1 MDIDSLFSLIQYSLS
16 PEDRSIIE
24 SAYAFS
30 QQKHEGQTRNS
41 GEPYMTHALAVAQNC
56 ATFGMDTET
65 IVGAL
70 LHDVLEDTETTEEE
84 IETLFGPQVLFLVKG
99 VTKLGKVKY
108 GGRERHAESMRKFF
122 VAMAEDVRV
131 LIIKLAD
138 RLHNV
143 STLEHVREDKQ
154 KRIALETIEVH
165 ASLAGRM
172 GMEKLKGRLEDLA
185 FPFAYR
191 KEYEATKKIM
201 DSIVPEAQK
210 VIATVHKVVEKTLS
224 EFDLKNCTIESRI
237 KHSYSTYRKLV
248 KYNMNPEQVY
258 DIVALRVITDT
269 VANCYQILGLVHM
282 LWKPIPKRIKDYI
295 ALPKANGYQSLHTT
309 VITDDGIVEIQIR
322 TEQMHHEAELGIAS
336 HFLYKETTAGKGP
349 LPNKKLAW
357 LDELKELHT
366 VVENPSRFIEQ
377 LRMDF
382 FKDRIF
388 VFSPKGDV
396 IDLPEGASPI
406 DFAYA
411 IHSAIGETCGSAHI
425 NGKMAPL
432 GAKLRNGD
440 IVEIITSKN
449 AKPTSKWLDHAKTTF
464 ARRKIRHYIEE
475 HGGLIEKFL
484 IKKEWFAS

>member
-1 MDIDSLFSLIQYSLS
+1 METLLPLIQYELS
-16 PEDRSIIE
+16 ADDRALIE
-24 SAYAFS
+24 KAYIYS
-30 QQKHEGQTRNS
+30 EHKHTGQIRNS
-41 GEPYMTHALAVAQNC
+41 GEAYMTHALAVAQNC
-56 ATFGMDTET
+56 ARLGMDVET

-70 LHDVLEDTETTEEE
+70 LHDVLEDTDTSERE
-84 IETLFGPQVLFLVKG
+84 IETEFGPNILFLVKG

-108 GGRERHAESMRKFF
+108 RGQERHVESMRKFF
-122 VAMAEDVRV
+122 VAMAEDIRV

-143 STLEHVREDKQ
+143 STLEHVRPDKQ

-172 GMEKLKGRLEDLA
+172 GMEKLKGELEDLA
-185 FPFAYR
+185 FPYAYP
-191 KEYEATKKIM
+191 KEYDATKKIM

-210 VIATVHKVVEKTLS
+210 VITSVHGVVEKTLK
-224 EFDLKNCTIESRI
+224 EFHLDTSTVDSRI
-237 KHSYSTYRKLV
+237 KRTYSTYKKLV
-248 KYNMNPEQVY
+248 KYNMNAEQVY
-258 DIVALRVITDT
+258 DIVALRVLTDS
-269 VANCYQILGLVHM
+269 VANCYQILGLIHM

-295 ALPKANGYQSLHTT
+295 ALPKSNGYQSLHTT

-322 TEQMHHEAELGIAS
+322 TTQMHKEAELGIAS
-336 HFLYKETTAGKGP
+336 HFMYKETTTGKGP

-366 VVENPSRFIEQ
+366 VVKNPSRFIEQ

-382 FKDRIF
+382 FTDRIF

-396 IDLPEGASPI
+396 IDLPEGACPV

-411 IHSAIGETCGSAHI
+411 IHSDIGESCGSARI

-432 GAKLRNGD
+432 HAKLANGD
-440 IVEIITSKN
+440 VVEIITSKT
-449 AKPTSKWLDHAKTTF
+449 AKPSNKWLDYAKTSF
-464 ARRKIRHYIEE
+464 ARKKIRHYIEE
-475 HGGLIEKFL
+475 RGGLIQKFL
-484 IKKEWFAS
+484 IKD